1 MLNWMMGM
9 DEIEHI
15 EQLDHVAAGE
25 AAREV
30 ATETALPQEARRAGS
45 LWRNRDFLTV
55 LLGQG
60 ISNVGDAVTATALPL
75 LVLSLTGSGVA
86 MGVVGMLQTLPS
98 FIFGL
103 PAGAI
108 ADRWDRRRLMLTL
121 DSGRALLTA
130 LIPLARLLH
139 FPAMPVVYAV
149 AFPIGALG
157 VLFYAAYL
165 ASVPSLTGRAQI
177 GQANSLF
184 EALESAAW
192 IVGPGV
198 AGLLATWIGPGP
210 ALLID
215 AASFGVSA
223 LSLGLVH
230 RPLQTARAEPPKH
243 LLREM
248 RDGITYILTHRVL
261 RAAIGLWASAR
272 AVVAVLIPALA
283 FLVTINRHLAP
294 TALGFALSAY
304 ALGSLGGTLLA
315 GQLERLRP
323 GVVMLAA
330 NLVTGVALLGLA
342 FAPSLALLLGA
353 AATFGVAEGTMLVVY
368 LTLRA
373 HAAPDHLMG
382 RVGST
387 AAAASVGMQSAGVL
401 VGGVLLQAVGGVA
414 ALAAMG
420 VALLLLTLLFAAPPV
435 LRRAQPV
442 EPA

>member
-1 MLNWMMGM
+1 M
-9 DEIEHI
+9 DEIEQL
-15 EQLDHVAAGE
+15 EQLEQAAAAETAPTSEPEGAAPGE
-25 AAREV
+25 ARS
-30 ATETALPQEARRAGS
+30 AGS
-45 LWRNRDFLTV
+45 VWRNRDFLTV

-60 ISNVGDAVTATALPL
+60 MSNVGDAVTATALPL
-75 LVLSLTGSGVA
+75 LVLQLTGSGVA
-86 MGVVGMLQTLPS
+86 MGVVGMLQMLPS

-108 ADRWDRRRLMLTL
+108 ADRWDRRRLMLAL

-130 LIPLARLLH
+130 LIPLALLLRL
-139 FPAMPVVYAV
+139 PVMPVVYAV

-165 ASVPSLTGRAQI
+165 ASVPSLAGRAQL

-223 LSLGLVH
+223 LSLTLVR
-230 RPLQTARAEPPKH
+230 RPLQTARVEPRTH

-248 RDGITYILTHRVL
+248 RDGITYILTQRVL

-272 AVVAVLIPALA
+272 AVVAPLIPALA
-283 FLVTINRHLAP
+283 FLVTVDRHMSPA
-294 TALGFALSAY
+294 AMGFALSAY

-315 GQLERLRP
+315 GRLERLRP

-330 NLVTGVALLGLA
+330 NAVTSVAVVALA
-342 FAPSLALLLGA
+342 FAPGVPFLLGA
-353 AATFGVAEGTMLVVY
+353 AAVFGVAEGTMLVVY

-373 HAAPDHLMG
+373 HAAPDQLMG

-387 AAAASVGMQSAGVL
+387 AASISVGMQSAGVL
-401 VGGVLLQAVGGVA
+401 VGGVLLQAAGGVGT
-414 ALAAMG
+414 LAAMG
-420 VALLLLTLLFAAPPV
+420 GALLVLTVLFTALPV
-435 LRRAQPV
+435 LRRAQPAG
-442 EPA
+442 PA

>member
-1 MLNWMMGM
+1 M
-9 DEIEHI
+9 DEIEQM
-15 EQLDHVAAGE
+15 EQVDQAAAAA
-25 AAREV
+25 AAREH
-30 ATETALPQEARRAGS
+30 ALDGRAPRQAEPAGG

-75 LVLSLTGSGVA
+75 LVLQLTGSGVA

-108 ADRWDRRRLMLTL
+108 ADRWDRRRLMLAL

-130 LIPLARLLH
+130 LVPLALLFH
-139 FPAMPVVYAV
+139 LPVMPVVYAV
-149 AFPIGALG
+149 AFPIGVLG

-165 ASVPSLTGRAQI
+165 ASVPSLAGRKQL

-198 AGLLATWIGPGP
+198 AGLLATWIGPGS

-215 AASFGVSA
+215 AVSFAVSA
-223 LSLGLVH
+223 LSLTLVR
-230 RPLQTARAEPPKH
+230 RPLQTARSEPPKH

-248 RDGITYILTHRVL
+248 RDGITYILKHRVL
-261 RAAIGLWASAR
+261 RAAIALWASAHF
-272 AVVAVLIPALA
+272 VVAPLIPALA
-283 FLVTINRHLAP
+283 FLVTIDRHLPPA
-294 TALGFALSAY
+294 AMGFALSAY
-304 ALGSLGGTLLA
+304 ALGSLGGALL
-315 GQLERLRP
+315 GGRLEWLRA

-330 NLVTGVALLGLA
+330 NALTGVAVVALA
-342 FAPSLALLLGA
+342 FAPGIPFMLSA
-353 AATFGVAEGTMLVVY
+353 AAGFGLAEGTMLVVY

-373 HAAPDHLMG
+373 HLAPDHLMG

-387 AAAASVGMQSAGVL
+387 AASVSVGMQSAGVL
-401 VGGVLLQAVGGVA
+401 VGGVLLEVAGGVGT
-414 ALAAMG
+414 LAAMG
-420 VALLLLTLLFAAPPV
+420 AALLLLTLVFAALPV
-435 LRRAQPV
+435 LRRAQPA
-442 EPA
+442 PT